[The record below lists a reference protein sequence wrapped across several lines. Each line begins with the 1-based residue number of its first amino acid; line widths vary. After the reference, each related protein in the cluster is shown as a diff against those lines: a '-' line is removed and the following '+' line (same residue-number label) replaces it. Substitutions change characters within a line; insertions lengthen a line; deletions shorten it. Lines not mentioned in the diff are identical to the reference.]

1 MKAAFEEAAADM
13 GGRAEVEIEVM
24 YPGFKYQD
32 GDQVV
37 EIAKKAAAK
46 IGRPSEPANERRRKR
61 RERNRWSWH
70 PDGQSCCRL

>member
-1 MKAAFEEAAADM
+1 M

-37 EIAKKAAAK
+37 EIAKKRSLKSDGQASRKQAAAEAT
-46 IGRPSEPANERRRKR
+46 RTLLQVMAFRRSTLLSVTSKFIQ
-61 RERNRWSWH
+61 E
-70 PDGQSCCRL
+70 

>member
-37 EIAKKAAAK
+37 EIAKKRLLKSDVQASCKRAAAEAT
-46 IGRPSEPANERRRKR
+46 RT
-61 RERNRWSWH
+61 
-70 PDGQSCCRL
+70 

>member
-1 MKAAFEEAAADM
+1 MKAAFEEALADM

-46 IGRPSEPANERRRKR
+46 IGRTSSTNERRRKR
-61 RERNRWSWH
+61 RKRNCRPRH
-70 PDGQSCCRL
+70 PNGQSGCRV